1 MPTERRVGACD
12 LAQPGPTTK
21 AMASSRK
28 MYEDE
33 TMLQRSPRTACMVL
47 LLFMA
52 SSCSAGDK
60 EARRRA
66 AGSNPTRTALAQVA
80 DASRGRSIFSQC
92 AACHTIGKGAPDNE
106 GPNLY
111 GIMGS
116 QVAHNSTRFG
126 YTDALRRA
134 GGVWTDERMDRWL
147 TNPQRFV
154 PGTSMG
160 FPGLPD
166 PLDRADLVAYLKTQA

>member
-1 MPTERRVGACD
+1 MSGEI
-12 LAQPGPTTK
+12 
-21 AMASSRK
+21 
-28 MYEDE
+28 YEDE
-33 TMLQRSPRTACMVL
+33 RMVQRSPRMAYML
-47 LLFMA
+47 LLLVMA

-66 AGSNPTRTALAQVA
+66 AGSNPTRAALARVA
-80 DASRGRSIFSQC
+80 DASHGRSIFSRC
-92 AACHTIGKGAPDNE
+92 AACHTIGKGAPDAA

-116 QVAHNSTRFG
+116 PVAHNSSRFG

-134 GGVWTDERMDRWL
+134 GGVWTEDRMDRWL
-147 TNPQRFV
+147 TSPQRFV

-160 FPGLPD
+160 FPGLAD
-166 PLDRADLVAYLKTQA
+166 PLDRADLVAYLKTQG